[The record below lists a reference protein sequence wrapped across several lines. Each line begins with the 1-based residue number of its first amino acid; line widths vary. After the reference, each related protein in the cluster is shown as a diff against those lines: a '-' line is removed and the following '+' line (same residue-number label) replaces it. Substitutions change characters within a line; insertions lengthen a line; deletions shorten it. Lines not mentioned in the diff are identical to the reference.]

1 MWDEAIYGKGSVELF
16 YTLSHSPKRWLRL
29 MLNILHEQAPG
40 VSWLGQFFVPLGYLV
55 GSIDVSLLLSI
66 LVTQALTLVLIYRSV
81 WELSGHNR
89 LVSIGG
95 CLVVA
100 SAPLFVGMSHQY
112 LAEPLQLLAVTWFV
126 LIMSF
131 APKWPRTSISIAV
144 GHSDG
149 HASQSEFPSLLRGAS
164 V

>member
-66 LVTQALTLVLIYRSV
+66 LVALWYLFRS
-81 WELSGHNR
+81 
-89 LVSIGG
+89 
-95 CLVVA
+95 A
-100 SAPLFVGMSHQY
+100 SS
-112 LAEPLQLLAVTWFV
+112 
-126 LIMSF
+126 
-131 APKWPRTSISIAV
+131 
-144 GHSDG
+144 
-149 HASQSEFPSLLRGAS
+149 S
-164 V
+164 VKSVPE